1 MLRSRSSKE
10 LTCAATVCAGHSTH
24 VLGSE
29 IGLTKLVVV
38 VEYVVGVVVL
48 LLLCLWVCIL

>member
-1 MLRSRSSKE
+1 MHVAKQKD
-10 LTCAATVCAGHSTH
+10 LTCAATGHSRH

-38 VEYVVGVVVL
+38 VEYVVGVVAVL
-48 LLLCLWVCIL
+48 LLLCLWVCSL